1 MAYFLPDVKGY
12 GSIARMTKQPK
23 KKGADAL
30 PSCNDLYS
38 LLDERIT
45 RPERTKA
52 IDKQIIKEFQKTRSI
67 FILDM
72 SGFSRLVQRY
82 GIIHYLAM
90 IQRMRQ
96 VVGPAVERNGGIV
109 VKFEADN
116 CFAVF
121 KKPDHALKAALDI
134 HHDLEVANLMTDD
147 DSDVYVSIGIGYG
160 PVLLFCEDMYGNE
173 LNLASKLGED
183 VAERG
188 EILLTDAA
196 KRELKGKSNVTFI
209 SLPLTV
215 SGVNMRAWKVKNK

>member
-1 MAYFLPDVKGY
+1 MNK
-12 GSIARMTKQPK
+12 STK
-23 KKGADAL
+23 KKGQNAL

-45 RPERTKA
+45 HPERTKA
-52 IDKQIIKEFQKTRSI
+52 IDKRIVKEFQKTKSI

-96 VVGPAVERNGGIV
+96 VVGPAVERNSGIV

-121 KKPDHALKAALDI
+121 NKPDQALKAALDI

-147 DSDVYVSIGIGYG
+147 DSDVHVSIGIGHG
-160 PVLLFCEDMYGNE
+160 PILLFCEDMYGNE

-196 KRELKGKSNVTFI
+196 KRELKGKTKASFI

-215 SGVNMRAWKVKNK
+215 SGVNMRAWKVRSK

>member
-1 MAYFLPDVKGY
+1 MAYFLPLVKGY
-12 GSIARMTKQPK
+12 GNIPGMK
-23 KKGADAL
+23 KASKKTPASL
-30 PSCNDLYS
+30 PSCHDLYA

-45 RPERTKA
+45 HPDRAKT
-52 IDKQIIKEFQKTRSI
+52 IDKRIVKEFEVIRSI
-67 FILDM
+67 FVLDM

-96 VVGPAVERNGGIV
+96 VVGPAVERNGGTI

-121 KKPDHALKAALDI
+121 KNPDQALAASLDI
-134 HHDLEVANLMTDD
+134 HHDLEVANLATDD
-147 DSDVYVSIGIGYG
+147 DSDVYVSIGIGFG
-160 PVLLFCEDMYGNE
+160 PVLLFCDDMYGNE

-183 VAERG
+183 VAERS

-196 KRELKGKSNVTFI
+196 KRVLKKTKNVSFAA
-209 SLPLTV
+209 LPLTV
-215 SGVNMRAWKVKNK
+215 SGVNMRAWKAKRK